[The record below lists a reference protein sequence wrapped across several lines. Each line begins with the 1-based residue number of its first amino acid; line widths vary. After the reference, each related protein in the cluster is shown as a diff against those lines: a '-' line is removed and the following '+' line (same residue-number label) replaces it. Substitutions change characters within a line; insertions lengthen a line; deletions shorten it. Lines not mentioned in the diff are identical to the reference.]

1 MQVGQKPTRV
11 QHDTQKG
18 LSHSPGPLI
27 MPCKCGATD
36 HMRTTSRK
44 CPLNK
49 KLESSEDEPDSS
61 ESGGSD
67 SSEEGSESEEESSEE
82 ESDSS
87 EGESEGEVRYDV
99 HGPAPEGFAQLDI
112 ASSEWEAP
120 EAPADTRK
128 RSSRKRRLVD
138 RFEAGA
144 ASSKAPKR
152 KAAKRSAIPKFEASK
167 ARKGRKAAKRSAIP
181 KRSASSFHLPNLP
194 SFADKY
200 PALFAQ
206 TQNVTPSLQDDIYDA
221 TQEHVLCRM
230 DIDNHVDHC
239 LTVARNFINVVRDIR
254 SDNGLEDVPYDVMV
268 TATMDHVA
276 VKSRAAYMSSHGCPD
291 PAPIAEKMPAPD
303 VDPSMSCKQVFQAAY
318 DTTKTEAFFE
328 AVRSVV
334 PEAEALIYAVKRWH
348 EDHVSA
354 PVHEFL
360 LGYARILYSRHVV
373 DMNVDL

>member
-1 MQVGQKPTRV
+1 
-11 QHDTQKG
+11 
-18 LSHSPGPLI
+18 
-27 MPCKCGATD
+27 
-36 HMRTTSRK
+36 MRTTSRK

-49 KLESSEDEPDSS
+49 KLESSEDESEGSEGESESS
-61 ESGGSD
+61 EGESESSD
-67 SSEEGSESEEESSEE
+67 SSEGSESEEESSEE

-99 HGPAPEGFAQLDI
+99 HGPAPEGFAQLASDND

-128 RSSRKRRLVD
+128 RSSRKRSLVD

-144 ASSKAPKR
+144 ASSKARKAR
-152 KAAKRSAIPKFEASK
+152 KAAKRPAKIEASK
-167 ARKGRKAAKRSAIP
+167 APKKRKTKAAKRSP
-181 KRSASSFHLPNLP
+181 KRSAFHLPNLP

-221 TQEHVLCRM
+221 TQEHVLCVL
-230 DIDNHVDHC
+230 DVDNHVDHC

-254 SDNGLEDVPYDVMV
+254 SDNGLEDVPD
-268 TATMDHVA
+268 TDTIMDHVA

-334 PEAEALIYAVKRWH
+334 PEAKALIYAVKRWH

-373 DMNVDL
+373 DITLNL

>member
-1 MQVGQKPTRV
+1 
-11 QHDTQKG
+11 
-18 LSHSPGPLI
+18 
-27 MPCKCGATD
+27 
-36 HMRTTSRK
+36 MRTTSRK

-49 KLESSEDEPDSS
+49 KLESSEDE
-61 ESGGSD
+61 SD
-67 SSEEGSESEEESSEE
+67 SSEGESEESDSSDSSESEEESSEE
-82 ESDSS
+82 SS
-87 EGESEGEVRYDV
+87 EGESEESSEEGVRYDV
-99 HGPAPEGFAQLDI
+99 HGPAPDGFAQLASDND

-144 ASSKAPKR
+144 ASSKVPKKHKTKAR
-152 KAAKRSAIPKFEASK
+152 KASAAKRSAKIETSK
-167 ARKGRKAAKRSAIP
+167 ARKRRKARKAATRSAIP

-254 SDNGLEDVPYDVMV
+254 SDNGLEDVPD
-268 TATMDHVA
+268 TDTIMDHVA

-373 DMNVDL
+373 DMNVAL